1 MSQKPSAWNMGFFCS
16 QEHCGC
22 DFERASR
29 FILIKKE
36 NVAMVDVKGTCLKVH
51 REACAQKA

>member
-1 MSQKPSAWNMGFFCS
+1 MVDY
-16 QEHCGC
+16 
-22 DFERASR
+22 DFKHTSR

-36 NVAMVDVKGTCLKVH
+36 NVAVVDVKGTCFKVH